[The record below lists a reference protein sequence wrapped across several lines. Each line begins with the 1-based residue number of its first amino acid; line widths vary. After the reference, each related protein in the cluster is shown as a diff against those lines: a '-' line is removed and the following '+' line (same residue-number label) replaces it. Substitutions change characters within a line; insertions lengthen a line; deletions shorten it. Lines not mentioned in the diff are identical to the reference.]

1 MRLITLDLDD
11 TLMACGEVDYGAA
24 KQQFGEYTAP
34 RSDASVS
41 EAIEVLNRIE
51 KSKVAEHGL
60 AKERVPQ
67 SFIDAYYALANAPT
81 SDGVRHVREIGE
93 SIFKTE
99 DEYAERGLMDGAEQL
114 LETLHNEPFDLHL
127 ITAGDPRVQQR
138 KINGLQLEQYFDDTH
153 IVPMDTKE
161 ETITDLL
168 HHTGHDSTHAY
179 HIGNSLQSDVRAAL
193 EADANAVHIQT
204 HQWREVENAEYYQ
217 THERVMMYES
227 IADLVD
233 DSPDRFLSHQ
243 LA

>member
-24 KQQFGEYTAP
+24 KQQFGEYISS
-34 RSDASVS
+34 RSDASVR
-41 EAIEVLNRIE
+41 EAIDVLNRIE
-51 KSKVAEHGL
+51 KSNVSEHGL
-60 AKERVPQ
+60 SKDRVPQ
-67 SFIDAYYALANAPT
+67 SFVEAYRSLVDAPT
-81 SDGVRHVREIGE
+81 DDGCRHAREIGE

-99 DEYAERGLMDGAEQL
+99 DEYAERGLMEGAEQL

-138 KINGLQLEQYFDDTH
+138 KIDGLQLDQYFDDTH

-161 ETITDLL
+161 DTITRLL
-168 HHTGHDSTHAY
+168 QRTGYDSSHAY

-193 EADANAVHIQT
+193 EADANAIHVQT
-204 HQWREVENAEYYQ
+204 HQWREVEDAEYYRS
-217 THERVMMYES
+217 HEQVAMYES
-227 IADLVD
+227 LTHLVE
-233 DSPDRFLSHQ
+233 DSPDRFLSQQ